1 MGLSTTYKLNTERQT
16 WEDPNVN
23 QDTDYNIGTFL
34 VSRSNNQSGQYPMTT
49 FKITVAYRDT
59 DSSIVDAELY
69 VMLMDLGT
77 SVEFLPQGNS
87 VSNFFPISSGTDWT
101 KYGHL
106 ITNDIPNVN
115 DFFNYNY
122 FNYSSIK
129 SLYIYKKNPIIPML
143 AKYPCSGCSNC
154 IWSFIKYLFILPYIN
169 NVTSIACYWIHLI
182 YTFVHYNKIINI

>member
-34 VSRSNNQSGQYPMTT
+34 VSSFNNQSGQYPMTT
-49 FKITVAYRDT
+49 FKITVAYKDT
-59 DSSIVDAELY
+59 DNSIVDAELY
-69 VMLMDLGT
+69 VMLIDLQT

-106 ITNDIPNVN
+106 ITNDIPDVN
-115 DFFNYNY
+115 DFFSITMFY
-122 FNYSSIK
+122 NYSSGQGHYYDIIVHTPRLI
-129 SLYIYKKNPIIPML
+129 SGTATMIADVYTYTLYQ
-143 AKYPCSGCSNC
+143 
-154 IWSFIKYLFILPYIN
+154 
-169 NVTSIACYWIHLI
+169 
-182 YTFVHYNKIINI
+182 

>member
-34 VSRSNNQSGQYPMTT
+34 VSSFNNQSGQYPMTT

-115 DFFNYNY
+115 DFFSITLF
-122 FNYSSIK
+122 FNYQSGEGN
-129 SLYIYKKNPIIPML
+129 YYDIIIHTPRL
-143 AKYPCSGCSNC
+143 LSGTASM
-154 IWSFIKYLFILPYIN
+154 
-169 NVTSIACYWIHLI
+169 IADVYTYTLI
-182 YTFVHYNKIINI
+182 Q